1 MKGLIPAAGLGTR
14 LRPLTYNR
22 PKPLLNVANKPI
34 IAYAIENL
42 RDAGITDI
50 GLIVSEAF
58 RTALESEALDIPGVT
73 LKLILQK
80 EQLGI
85 AHAVGQAEEWLNGED
100 FCVYLADNL
109 FEMGVKRYVE
119 SFQQDH
125 CDAVIGLVRV
135 ANPREFGVAVLDDS
149 GRIVKLIE
157 KPKDPPSDL
166 AVAGVYCFKNRILNV
181 IHDLK
186 PSARGEYEITDAIT
200 GLMHDG
206 VVRGLEVEGWWK
218 DTGRP
223 ADLLDANRLILEGI
237 EPVVKGESINSRLVG
252 RVRIDE
258 GAIVRDSTIIG
269 PVLIGPGAVLEG
281 VYVGPFTSI
290 GANAKLTKVE
300 LEFSVIEEEAVLE
313 EIPVRLQ
320 ECLIGRR
327 AHVRGNERVP
337 KVHRLIL
344 SDASSLELG

>member
-58 RTALESEALDIPGVT
+58 RTALESEALEIPGVT

-109 FEMGVKRYVE
+109 FETGVKRYVE
-119 SFQQDH
+119 NFQQEH

-149 GRIVKLIE
+149 GRIIKLIE

-200 GLMHDG
+200 GLMQDG

-237 EPVVKGESINSRLVG
+237 EPIVKGESINSRLVG

-327 AHVRGNERVP
+327 ATVRGNERVP

>member
-14 LRPLTYNR
+14 LRPLTYTR

-50 GLIVSEAF
+50 GLIVSEPVRA
-58 RTALESEALDIPGVT
+58 ALESEGLEIPGVS

-80 EQLGI
+80 DQLGI
-85 AHAVGQAEEWLNGED
+85 AHAVGQAREWLDGQD

-109 FEMGVKRYVE
+109 FETGVRRYVE
-119 SFQQDH
+119 NFVQNP

-149 GRIVKLIE
+149 GRIVKLVE
-157 KPKDPPSDL
+157 KPKEPPSDL
-166 AVAGVYCFKNRILNV
+166 AVAGIYCFKNRILDV
-181 IHDLK
+181 IADLK

-200 GLMHDG
+200 GLMQDG
-206 VVRGLEVEGWWK
+206 VVRGVEVEGWWK

-269 PVLIGPGAVLEG
+269 PALIGPGAVLEG

-290 GANAKLTKVE
+290 GANARLKKVE

-327 AHVRGNERVP
+327 ATVKGHERIP

>member
-14 LRPLTYNR
+14 LRPLTYTR
-22 PKPLLNVANKPI
+22 PKPLLPVANKPLI
-34 IAYAIENL
+34 LYAIENL

-50 GLIVSEAF
+50 GLIVSEAVLDGIQPGS
-58 RTALESEALDIPGVT
+58 LEIEGV
-73 LKLILQK
+73 KLSFIMQH
-80 EQLGI
+80 EQRGI
-85 AHAVGQAEEWLNGED
+85 AHAVKQAEGWLEGED
-100 FCVYLADNL
+100 FVLYLGDNL
-109 FEMGVKRYVE
+109 FETGVKRYVE
-119 SFQQDH
+119 NFLQNP

-135 ANPREFGVAVLDDS
+135 PNPREFGVAVLDDS
-149 GRIVKLIE
+149 GRILKLIE

-166 AVAGVYCFKNRILNV
+166 AVAGVYCFKNRV
-181 IHDLK
+181 IKVIDNLQ

-200 GLMHDG
+200 GLMQDG
-206 VVRGLEVEGWWK
+206 VVRGLEVDGWWK

-223 ADLLDANRLILEGI
+223 ADLLDANRLILETI

-290 GANAKLTKVE
+290 GANARLTKVE

-327 AHVRGNERVP
+327 ATVRGHERVP
-337 KVHRLIL
+337 RVHRLIL